1 MGYEDERT
9 YRPSTVDV
17 PSADPRLALQQIAMG
32 RVAADLESGRLHPD
46 LERLPPE
53 QIAQYYIA
61 SGLVNA
67 THLRQMAPMNDN
79 QDHGFHRIP
88 FPKLSAD
95 SCRNVTN
102 TDGEDKR
109 ESSS

>member
-9 YRPSTVDV
+9 YRPSTVNV
-17 PSADPRLALQQIAMG
+17 PSADPRLAFAMS
-32 RVAADLESGRLHPD
+32 RVAVDLESGRLHPD
-46 LERLPPE
+46 LARLPPE

-67 THLRQMAPMNDN
+67 THLRQIVPMNDN
-79 QDHGFHRIP
+79 QDHGFLRIP
-88 FPKLSAD
+88 VPKLNAD

-109 ESSS
+109 QLPS